1 MAIRFYAACLASYNN
16 GVLHGAWI
24 DAESD
29 VDAMQEQVNAMLRKS
44 RFPNVTVDCVDCGG
58 DGVEPAPAL
67 DAQGRVPVCETCKGA
82 CKVPSAEEFAIHD
95 SEGLPRSFGEFCGL
109 QAIADYVEFVEE
121 VEEATGRDGE
131 EAEELARA
139 MLDNWHDIDSAR
151 SELDN
156 FCGVYDSFR
165 EYADES
171 ADEVIACHSADGKA
185 PQFLINY
192 FDYESYARD
201 LSHEMTALDLS
212 DGVAVFHQ

>member
-44 RFPNVTVDCVDCGG
+44 RFPNVTVECPDCDATGLRY
-58 DGVEPAPAL
+58 DGNSATEYAC
-67 DAQGRVPVCETCKGA
+67 DTCKGA
-82 CKVPSAEEFAIHD
+82 GEVPSAEEFAIHD
-95 SEGLPRSFGEFCGL
+95 SEGLPRSMGEYCGL
-109 QAIADYVEFVEE
+109 QAIADYVEFVEA

-139 MLDNWHDIDSAR
+139 MLDNWHDADSAK

-171 ADEVIACHSADGKA
+171 ADEAIACHSADGEA

>member
-1 MAIRFYAACLASYNN
+1 MTIRFYAACLASYNN

-29 VDAMQEQVNAMLRKS
+29 VDSMQEQVNAMLRKS
-44 RFPNVTVDCVDCGG
+44 RFPNVTATCPDCEG
-58 DGVEPAPAL
+58 A
-67 DAQGRVPVCETCKGA
+67 GRPYGFNSDSDKESLCETCKGA
-82 CKVPSAEEFAIHD
+82 GGVPSAEEFAIHD
-95 SEGLPRSFGEFCGL
+95 SEGLPRSMGEYCGL
-109 QAIADYVEFVEE
+109 QAIADYVEFIEA

-139 MLDNWHDIDSAR
+139 MLDNWHDVDSAK

-156 FCGVYDSFR
+156 FCGVYPSFR
-165 EYADES
+165 EYTDES
-171 ADEVIACHSADGKA
+171 ADEAIACHSADGKA

-201 LSHEMTALDLS
+201 LALEMTALDLS